1 NALLHLVWANRRRRR
16 HGCCLEQNSECRG
29 EHAGRRAQSFQRPHR
44 DGDGLQVRLVENVA
58 PRDVT
63 TARAFLCRR
72 GAFGPGARLEN
83 RSRGRSL
90 RTIERSRLQADH
102 RFPGIRR
109 HHHPR
114 LCTGIHPGGSIY
126 RVHDTAAAA
135 GTGERMAPLNGMNGG
150 ASIRISVKRKI
161 FPAVGNREAQVVLSD
176 VSFEVAP
183 RSFLVI
189 TGPSGCG
196 KSTLL
201 NIIAG
206 LDTDYDG
213 DVDLGPARDRLAFIF
228 QTPRL
233 LPWRTVYENIALVLP
248 SGDPRRAEIPAMIER
263 VGLAEAANAYPE
275 RLSLGM
281 QRRAALARGF
291 ILQPEIL
298 LMDEPFVSLD
308 DPT

>member
-1 NALLHLVWANRRRRR
+1 
-16 HGCCLEQNSECRG
+16 
-29 EHAGRRAQSFQRPHR
+29 
-44 DGDGLQVRLVENVA
+44 
-58 PRDVT
+58 
-63 TARAFLCRR
+63 
-72 GAFGPGARLEN
+72 
-83 RSRGRSL
+83 
-90 RTIERSRLQADH
+90 
-102 RFPGIRR
+102 
-109 HHHPR
+109 
-114 LCTGIHPGGSIY
+114 
-126 RVHDTAAAA
+126 
-135 GTGERMAPLNGMNGG
+135 MAPLNGMNGG
-150 ASIRISVKRKI
+150 ASIRIYVKRKI

-248 SGDPRRAEIPAMIER
+248 SGDPRRAEIPAMLER

-308 DPT
+308 DPTATSLRELLMELWHSQPTTVLFVTHDRSEAIQLGTRILRLSPGEASVAQDAVVNLNDAERRDRAAVLTEQNRIFAAT